1 MKHRAPAPSIW
12 PVTLALGVA
21 LAVIGVLSSWI
32 LVLAGA
38 VLVFVG
44 LFGWIAQTLREAAP

>member
-1 MKHRAPAPSIW
+1 VKHRAPAPSIW

-38 VLVFVG
+38 VLFVVA
-44 LFGWIAQTLREAAP
+44 LFGWITQALHEAAP